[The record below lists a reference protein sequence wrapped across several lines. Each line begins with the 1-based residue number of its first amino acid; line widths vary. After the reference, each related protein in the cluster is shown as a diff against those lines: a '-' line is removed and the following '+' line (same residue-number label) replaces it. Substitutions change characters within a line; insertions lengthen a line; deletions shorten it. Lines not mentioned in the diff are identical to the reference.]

1 MGAAIGEKADAE
13 GKPHPSEVKMYR
25 EKALDLCLRI
35 YSEKNI
41 HTAGIYHNLGSV
53 YAYEDIRQVTDN
65 DTLSTYDITNS
76 QKGLEYLVKSLA
88 IKKEL
93 APHNLRPIKETENII
108 RLIAKTYYILGIRN
122 YEKHNI
128 QQMVFYFQKCQDVFK
143 IASDPEDAD
152 IIKTVTSVL
161 SQLNNKQ

>member
-25 EKALDLCLRI
+25 EKALELCLRI
-35 YSEKNI
+35 YGEKNI
-41 HTAGIYHNLGSV
+41 NTAGVFHNLGTNF
-53 YAYEDIRQVTDN
+53 AYEIIRQVTDN
-65 DTLSTYDITNS
+65 DTLSSYDITNS
-76 QKGLEYLVKSLA
+76 QKGLEYLVKSLE

-108 RLIAKTYYILGIRN
+108 RLIARTYYILGMRN

-128 QQMVFYFQKCQDVFK
+128 QQMAFYFQKCQDAFK

-152 IIKTVTSVL
+152 IIKTITSVL
-161 SQLNNKQ
+161 SELNNKQ